1 MTFRV
6 RVNNYYLRDYESLCD
21 AARAAACVT
30 RVRVSMEVRAH
41 TSDQDNEIVIRKSL
55 RTIILRGGFPLW
67 AKNLFDTWSCN
78 KISRN
83 ACSGMSKL
91 LKLTLQLRRKSG
103 SNRCIYSTPA
113 NWQSI
118 YRYRHL

>member
-1 MTFRV
+1 MAFRV

-55 RTIILRGGFPLW
+55 RTIILRGGFPPW
-67 AKNLFDTWSCN
+67 ARNLFDT
-78 KISRN
+78 
-83 ACSGMSKL
+83 
-91 LKLTLQLRRKSG
+91 
-103 SNRCIYSTPA
+103 
-113 NWQSI
+113 
-118 YRYRHL
+118 